1 MITKLSVWM
10 GMNKKYILLIITS
23 LASLLMCAV
32 AEFYYLDNSDGTFF
46 SRSGA
51 LIVILGTLINFVDFG
66 NLNTK
71 EYLPDEVNSKIRT
84 YIENK
89 EDGKAFQ
96 LHWKFEQEFRDN
108 LIKFQ
113 GYVFILGTLIW
124 GFGDLFFCAVLSCT

>member
-1 MITKLSVWM
+1 
-10 GMNKKYILLIITS
+10 
-23 LASLLMCAV
+23 MCAV